1 LPVRFFSTAC
11 FKCLANVDLPMPGR
25 PTGTKNSFFTEFIYF
40 YEIRSTTNFNSVAS
54 IFASSQ
60 LNGTETSY
68 KKSLF

>member
-1 LPVRFFSTAC
+1 
-11 FKCLANVDLPMPGR
+11 LPMPGR